1 MLLRWRGE
9 WLLHHGFAPEQRRGS
24 VARAVALDLEGM
36 GTNAAGRP
44 SMMLRCF
51 SGGSSPCP
59 VAKQHW
65 FLVFGQFAA
74 AMQKLSQLD
83 DRKKDEEAQMRGQR
97 NGSNTF
103 FIRGGRRATVQD
115 GGEQQ
120 SSTFLFRRRAGTWT
134 S

>member
-74 AMQKLSQLD
+74 AMQLSQLD